1 MYLDRVLGSTT
12 KVNVLSV
19 LINKTE
25 QGIIESNLAEEAG
38 VSSSEVNRQINDLI
52 TINLVKLQ
60 RVGRS
65 KLYYINTEHFL
76 YEPLSELF
84 KSLDAV
90 YLEIANKIKDYIIS
104 ITHVEA
110 VILIGSLT
118 TRSIRQNYVSDPSD
132 IDIVV
137 VVNEDSKVSDIK
149 DKLVSFN
156 MNQIYPVY
164 GVNVHTIV
172 LTKDKYIDGLS
183 ADKFIMNVHTH
194 GETLYGKKPTRTS
207 SMVG

>member
-19 LINKTE
+19 LINITE
-25 QGIIESNLAEEAG
+25 QGIIESKLAEEAG

-52 TINLVKLQ
+52 TINLVKLR

-104 ITHVEA
+104 VTQVEA
-110 VILIGSLT
+110 VILIGSLAT
-118 TRSIRQNYVSDPSD
+118 SSIRQNYVSDPSD

-137 VVNEDSKVSDIK
+137 VVNEDSKVSTIK
-149 DKLVSFN
+149 NKLVDFN
-156 MNQIYPVY
+156 MNEIYPVY
-164 GVNVHTIV
+164 GVNVYAIV
-172 LTKDKYIDGLS
+172 LTIDIYIDGLS
-183 ADKFIMNVHTH
+183 ADKFIMNVHTY

-207 SMVG
+207 SVVG

>member
-19 LINKTE
+19 LINITE

-52 TINLVKLQ
+52 TINLVKLR

-65 KLYYINTEHFL
+65 KLYFINTEHFL

-104 ITHVEA
+104 VTQVEA
-110 VILIGSLT
+110 VILIGSLAT
-118 TRSIRQNYVSDPSD
+118 SSIRQNYVSDPSD

-137 VVNEDSKVSDIK
+137 VVNEDSKVSTIK
-149 DKLVSFN
+149 NKLVDFN
-156 MNQIYPVY
+156 MNEIYPVY
-164 GVNVHTIV
+164 GVNVYAIV
-172 LTKDKYIDGLS
+172 LTIDIYIDGLS
-183 ADKFIMNVHTH
+183 ADKFIMNVHTY

-207 SMVG
+207 SVVG

>member
-19 LINKTE
+19 LINITE
-25 QGIIESNLAEEAG
+25 PGIIESNLAEKAG

-52 TINLVKLQ
+52 TINLVKLR

-76 YEPLSELF
+76 YEPLKELF

-90 YLEIANKIKDYIIS
+90 YIEIANKIKDYIIS
-104 ITHVEA
+104 TTQVEA

-118 TRSIRQNYVSDPSD
+118 TSSIRQNYVSDPSD

-137 VVNEDSKVSDIK
+137 VVTEDSKVNAIK
-149 DKLVSFN
+149 NKLVDFN
-156 MNQIYPVY
+156 MKEIYPVY
-164 GVNVHTIV
+164 GVNVYTIV
-172 LTKDKYIDGLS
+172 LTTDNYIDGLS
-183 ADKFIMNVHTH
+183 SDKFIMNVHTH

>member
-19 LINKTE
+19 LINITE

-52 TINLVKLQ
+52 TINLVKLR

-104 ITHVEA
+104 VTQVEA
-110 VILIGSLT
+110 VILIGSLAT
-118 TRSIRQNYVSDPSD
+118 SSIRQNYVSDPSD

-137 VVNEDSKVSDIK
+137 VVNEDSKVSTIK
-149 DKLVSFN
+149 NKLVDFN
-156 MNQIYPVY
+156 MNEIYPVY
-164 GVNVHTIV
+164 GVNVYAIV
-172 LTKDKYIDGLS
+172 LTIDIYIDGLS
-183 ADKFIMNVHTH
+183 ADKFIMNVHTY

-207 SMVG
+207 SVVG

>member
-52 TINLVKLQ
+52 TINLVKLR

-76 YEPLSELF
+76 YDPLSELF

-90 YLEIANKIKDYIIS
+90 YLEIANKIKDYIVQV
-104 ITHVEA
+104 TQVEA

-118 TRSIRQNYVSDPSD
+118 TSSIRQNYVSDPSD

-137 VVNEDSKVSDIK
+137 VVNEDSKVSTIK
-149 DKLVSFN
+149 NKLVDFN
-156 MNQIYPVY
+156 MNEIYPVY
-164 GVNVHTIV
+164 GVNVYTIV
-172 LTKDKYIDGLS
+172 LTIDNYIDGLS

-194 GETLYGKKPTRTS
+194 GETLYSKKPTRTS